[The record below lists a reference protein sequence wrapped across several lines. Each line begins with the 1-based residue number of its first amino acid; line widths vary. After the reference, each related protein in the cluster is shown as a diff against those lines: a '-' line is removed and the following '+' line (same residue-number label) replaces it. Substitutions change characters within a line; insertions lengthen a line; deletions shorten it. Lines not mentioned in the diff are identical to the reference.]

1 MRELFNDILSLDDV
15 DGIMLFSFEGE
26 LIFKEFLTPLA
37 EEPERRDWWRVF
49 IYSLS
54 GAREV
59 DLIFE
64 KRRLY
69 IRKTDLGY
77 LMILMGVFAP
87 IAMMR
92 LNCDLLVPSLKKIK
106 TTKGLKRLFR
116 MKT

>member
-15 DGIMLFSFEGE
+15 NGIMLFSFEGE
-26 LIFKEFLTPLA
+26 LIFKEFLTPLP
-37 EEPERRDWWRVF
+37 EEPERRVWWRVF
-49 IYSLS
+49 IHSLS

-64 KRRLY
+64 KCRLY
-69 IRKTDLGY
+69 VRKTDLGY

-92 LNCDLLVPSLKKIK
+92 LNCDLLVPSLKQTK

>member
-1 MRELFNDILSLDDV
+1 MKDLFNDILSLDDV

-26 LIFKEFLTPLA
+26 LIFKEFLTPLS
-37 EEPERRDWWRVF
+37 EEPESRDWWRVF
-49 IYSLS
+49 IYSLN
-54 GAREV
+54 GAREL

-64 KRRLY
+64 KSRLY
-69 IRKTDLGY
+69 VRKTGLGY

-92 LNCDLLVPSLKKIK
+92 LNCDLLLPSLKHIK
-106 TTKGLKRLFR
+106 TTKGLRRLFR

>member
-1 MRELFNDILSLDDV
+1 MRELFDDILSLDDV
-15 DGIMLFSFEGE
+15 NGIMLFSFEGE
-26 LIFKEFLTPLA
+26 LIFKEFLTPLP

-64 KRRLY
+64 KCRLY
-69 IRKTDLGY
+69 VRKTDLGY

-92 LNCDLLVPSLKKIK
+92 LNCDLLVPSLKQTK